1 MEKEL
6 KKIMLG
12 IHIKYEYRGEK
23 KFDGWS
29 SDQWSV
35 KLEKGMDSVIVPY
48 STGTGL
54 RKWENGNFRKEI
66 DITSF
71 LESLQLDLS
80 LEKYSFKEYCS
91 EFGINP
97 DSINEK
103 KKYTDMVKV
112 SKQLK
117 KLLGE
122 NYYEFMEYD
131 FNK

>member
-6 KKIMLG
+6 KKILLG
-12 IHIKYEYRGEK
+12 IRISYEYKSFKNRA
-23 KFDGWS
+23 DYWL
-29 SDQWSV
+29 V
-35 KLEKGMDSVIVPY
+35 RLEKGIDNIIIIPY
-48 STGTGL
+48 STGVGL
-54 RKWENGNFRKEI
+54 RKWENGNFKKEI

-80 LEKYSFKEYCS
+80 LERILFKEYCS

-122 NYYEFMEYD
+122 NYSKFMEYD